1 MWQRCHV
8 TEISVIS
15 EISAIRSSGNCQEVR
30 QVFSQR
36 SADIEHSNVIFLL
49 YSPEG
54 IGRGVFGKHQVT
66 IGGGRGQ
73 EGSAESVTI
82 LAEESNIK

>member
-1 MWQRCHV
+1 M
-8 TEISVIS
+8 
-15 EISAIRSSGNCQEVR
+15 
-30 QVFSQR
+30 
-36 SADIEHSNVIFLL
+36 IFLL